1 MGEFWGL
8 IVASA
13 IGALAWIYQR
23 AWDRQAVRV
32 ERYQAII
39 DLLSGFTQEH
49 LSFDE
54 IDEVLREIRRLWL
67 FAPDDV
73 IKAGNAF
80 IEAVEKGE
88 TKRPTLA
95 KFVLAMRRDSSF
107 TAAVVPRFFRNKLEP
122 SDVSEI
128 KTAKR
133 PGPRPRSN

>member
-8 IVASA
+8 IIASA

-23 AWDRQAVRV
+23 AWDRQQLRI

-39 DLLSGFTQEH
+39 DLLSGFTQDR
-49 LSFDE
+49 LSPDE
-54 IDEVLREIRRLWL
+54 IDEAMREISRLWL
-67 FAPDDV
+67 FAPDNV

-88 TKRPTLA
+88 TKRVTLA
-95 KFVLAMRRDSSF
+95 KFLLALRRDSSF

-122 SDVSEI
+122 SDVLEI
-128 KTAKR
+128 KTAKP
-133 PGPRPRSN
+133 PGLRSRSK